1 MLFKLSIK
9 NQKKSI
15 KDYSLYF
22 FTLILGIAIFYI
34 FNAVEAQT
42 SMMEL
47 SQTKS
52 QIIGVMNSALEA
64 MSVLVSFILGF
75 LIAYASQFLI
85 KKRKKEFGLYLL
97 LGMKKINVCMIIFF
111 ETVII
116 GFISLLI
123 GLILGISLS
132 QFMSLFV
139 ASLFEANMQK
149 FVFVVSS
156 KAIIKTILYFILIFI
171 FVTVMDLIIVSK
183 AKLIDLLTA
192 HYKKEKNMIKNP
204 YLSFILFIAACLML
218 AYAYYNVTV
227 KYNTL
232 TSQND
237 VQIQIILGIIG
248 TFLIFYS
255 ISGFVLAIIKKIPN
269 IYHRHLNS
277 FVVSEI
283 GNKINSTV
291 ISGSIICLLLFM
303 TICLLS
309 SSFSLKRFKENSLK
323 DTAPISASF
332 SKKMDDSYSIKEIF
346 SKQKIDPSIY
356 KNSYNFYTYTSLET
370 TIGSVLGNYGIEML
384 NTDPT
389 AKEYLD
395 TKLPIINESTYN
407 KVAKLYNNKT
417 INLNKDEYQ
426 IIGNNKNQMHMFNDA
441 LKQGNQTIAFMN
453 QTLHAKYN
461 HTIDGFL
468 MMNNNAC
475 FGEDCFGFIIIPDE
489 FDLNNLSYSS
499 NYLLVPKMS
508 DENNKYISSSKFDQT
523 INPETKEWQ
532 SVLVSSQTDL
542 YDESIGSSGVIIFVS
557 LYLGFIFMISG
568 AALLALKEMSD
579 AIDNK
584 NKYEILRKI
593 GTSNENINNALFKQ
607 MLVFFGFP
615 LLLAIIHSIFGIQV
629 CNIMLE
635 IYNSDA
641 LLQSILITAGM
652 IIVIYGGY
660 FLVSYLSCKRV
671 IK

>member
-1 MLFKLSIK
+1 M
-9 NQKKSI
+9 
-15 KDYSLYF
+15 
-22 FTLILGIAIFYI
+22 
-34 FNAVEAQT
+34 
-42 SMMEL
+42 
-47 SQTKS
+47 
-52 QIIGVMNSALEA
+52 
-64 MSVLVSFILGF
+64 
-75 LIAYASQFLI
+75 
-85 KKRKKEFGLYLL
+85 
-97 LGMKKINVCMIIFF
+97 
-111 ETVII
+111 
-116 GFISLLI
+116 I
-123 GLILGISLS
+123 GLIMGIGLS
-132 QFMSLFV
+132 QVMSIIV
-139 ASLFEANMQK
+139 ANLFEANMNE
-149 FVFVVSS
+149 FVFIFS
-156 KAIIKTILYFILIFI
+156 KSACIKTIIYFGIMYISVILLNTFKIN
-171 FVTVMDLIIVSK
+171 K
-183 AKLIDLLTA
+183 CKLIDLLYA
-192 HYKKEKNMIKNP
+192 DKKSVKTKIKNP
-204 YLSFILFIAACLML
+204 IICVLVFIFSICLL

-227 KYNTL
+227 RYEML
-232 TSQND
+232 TSQSD
-237 VQIQIILGIIG
+237 ILIQIVLGIIG

-269 IYHRHLNS
+269 IYHRQLNS

-309 SSFSLKRFKENSLK
+309 SSFSLKNFKEDSLK

-332 SKKMDDSYSIKEIF
+332 SKKMDDPYSIKEIF
-346 SKQKIDPSIY
+346 NKQGIDASIY
-356 KNSYNFYTYTSLET
+356 KNSYDFYTYTSLET
-370 TIGSVLGNYGIEML
+370 TIGSILGNYSVEML
-384 NTDPT
+384 NLDPT
-389 AKEYLD
+389 MEEYFA
-395 TKLPIINESTYN
+395 TKLPILNESTYN
-407 KVAKLYNNKT
+407 KAAKLYNNKT

-426 IIGNNKNQMHMFNDA
+426 LVGNSEILNDA
-441 LKQGNQTIAFMN
+441 LKQSNQTITFMN

-475 FGEDCFGFIIIPDE
+475 FGEDCFGFIIVPDE
-489 FDLNNLSYSS
+489 FDLSNLNYST

-523 INPETKEWQ
+523 INPENNKWQ
-532 SVLVSSQTDL
+532 HVLISSQPDL

-584 NKYEILRKI
+584 GKYEILRKI
-593 GTSNENINNALFKQ
+593 GTSNQKINNALFKQ

-615 LLLAIIHSIFGIQV
+615 LLLAIVHSIFGIQV

-641 LLQSILITAGM
+641 LLQSIIITAGM

-660 FLVSYLSCKRV
+660 FLLSYLSCKR
-671 IK
+671 

>member
-15 KDYSLYF
+15 KDYSIYF

-64 MSVLVSFILGF
+64 MSVLVSFILSF

-156 KAIIKTILYFILIFI
+156 KAIMKTILYFILIFI

-204 YLSFILFIAACLML
+204 YLSFVLFIAACLML

-227 KYNTL
+227 RYNTL

-237 VQIQIILGIIG
+237 VLIQIILGIIG

-346 SKQKIDPSIY
+346 NKQKIDTSIY

>member
-15 KDYSLYF
+15 KDYTIYF

-52 QIIGVMNSALEA
+52 QIIDVMNTALEA

-111 ETVII
+111 ETVFI

-171 FVTVMDLIIVSK
+171 FITVMDLIIVSK

-204 YLSFILFIAACLML
+204 YLSFVLFIVACLML

-227 KYNTL
+227 RYNML

-237 VQIQIILGIIG
+237 VLIQIILGIIG

-309 SSFSLKRFKENSLK
+309 SSFSLKRFNENILK
-323 DTAPISASF
+323 DTAPLSASF

-346 SKQKIDPSIY
+346 NKQKIDPSIY

-407 KVAKLYNNKT
+407 KAAKLYNNKT

-468 MMNNNAC
+468 MMNNSAC

-508 DENNKYISSSKFDQT
+508 DKNNKYISSSKFDQT

>member
-204 YLSFILFIAACLML
+204 YLSFVLFIAACLML

-227 KYNTL
+227 RYNTL

-237 VQIQIILGIIG
+237 VLIQIILGIIG

-346 SKQKIDPSIY
+346 NKQKIDTSIY

>member
-183 AKLIDLLTA
+183 AKLIDLLTV

-323 DTAPISASF
+323 DTAPISTSF

-346 SKQKIDPSIY
+346 NKQKIDTSIY

-370 TIGSVLGNYGIEML
+370 TIGSVLGNYGIEMI

>member
-346 SKQKIDPSIY
+346 NKQKIDTSIY

-370 TIGSVLGNYGIEML
+370 TIGSVLGNYGIEMI

>member
-149 FVFVVSS
+149 FVFVISS

-171 FVTVMDLIIVSK
+171 FVTVMDLIIISK

-204 YLSFILFIAACLML
+204 YLSFVLFIAACLML

-227 KYNTL
+227 RYNTL

-237 VQIQIILGIIG
+237 VLIQIILGIIG

-255 ISGFVLAIIKKIPN
+255 ISGFVLAIFKKIPN

-370 TIGSVLGNYGIEML
+370 TIGSVLGNYGIEMI

>member
-15 KDYSLYF
+15 KDYSIYF

-149 FVFVVSS
+149 FVFVISS

-204 YLSFILFIAACLML
+204 YLSFVLFIAACLML

>member
-15 KDYSLYF
+15 KDYSIYF

-149 FVFVVSS
+149 FVFVISS

-204 YLSFILFIAACLML
+204 YLSFVLFIAACLML

-370 TIGSVLGNYGIEML
+370 TIGSVLGNYGIEMI

>member
-15 KDYSLYF
+15 KDYSIYF

-64 MSVLVSFILGF
+64 MSVLVSFILSF

-156 KAIIKTILYFILIFI
+156 KAIMKTILYFILIFI

-204 YLSFILFIAACLML
+204 YLSFVLFIAACLML

-227 KYNTL
+227 RYNTL

-237 VQIQIILGIIG
+237 VLIQIILGIIG

-346 SKQKIDPSIY
+346 NKQKIDTSIY

-389 AKEYLD
+389 AKEYLA
-395 TKLPIINESTYN
+395 TQLPIINESTYN

>member
-204 YLSFILFIAACLML
+204 YLSFVLFIAACLML

-441 LKQGNQTIAFMN
+441 LKQGNQTIVFMN

>member
-85 KKRKKEFGLYLL
+85 KKRKKGFGLYLL

-204 YLSFILFIAACLML
+204 YLSFVLFIAACLML

-346 SKQKIDPSIY
+346 NKQKIDTSIY

>member
-370 TIGSVLGNYGIEML
+370 TIGSVLGNYGIEMI

-508 DENNKYISSSKFDQT
+508 DENNKYIASSKFDQT

>member
-204 YLSFILFIAACLML
+204 YLSFVLFIAACLML

-370 TIGSVLGNYGIEML
+370 TIGSVLGNYGIEMI

-508 DENNKYISSSKFDQT
+508 DENNKYIASSKFDQT

>member
-15 KDYSLYF
+15 KDYSIYF

-204 YLSFILFIAACLML
+204 YLSFVLFIAACLML

-227 KYNTL
+227 RYNTL

-237 VQIQIILGIIG
+237 VLIQIILGIIG

-346 SKQKIDPSIY
+346 NKQKIDTSIY

>member
-52 QIIGVMNSALEA
+52 QIIGIMNSALEA

-204 YLSFILFIAACLML
+204 YLSFVLFIAACLML

-227 KYNTL
+227 RYNTL

-237 VQIQIILGIIG
+237 VLIQIILGIIG

-346 SKQKIDPSIY
+346 NKQKIDTSIY

>member
-204 YLSFILFIAACLML
+204 YLSFVLFIAACLML

-346 SKQKIDPSIY
+346 NKQKIDTSIY

-370 TIGSVLGNYGIEML
+370 TIGSVLGNYGIEMI

>member
-1 MLFKLSIK
+1 
-9 NQKKSI
+9 
-15 KDYSLYF
+15 
-22 FTLILGIAIFYI
+22 
-34 FNAVEAQT
+34 
-42 SMMEL
+42 
-47 SQTKS
+47 
-52 QIIGVMNSALEA
+52 
-64 MSVLVSFILGF
+64 
-75 LIAYASQFLI
+75 
-85 KKRKKEFGLYLL
+85 
-97 LGMKKINVCMIIFF
+97 
-111 ETVII
+111 
-116 GFISLLI
+116 
-123 GLILGISLS
+123 
-132 QFMSLFV
+132 MSLFV

-204 YLSFILFIAACLML
+204 YLSFVLFIAACLML

-323 DTAPISASF
+323 DTVPISASF

-370 TIGSVLGNYGIEML
+370 TIGSVLGNYGIEMI

-508 DENNKYISSSKFDQT
+508 DENNKYIASSKFDQT

-568 AALLALKEMSD
+568 ATLLALKEMSD

>member
-1 MLFKLSIK
+1 MLFKLSIQ

-15 KDYSLYF
+15 KDYSIYF

-34 FNAVEAQT
+34 FNAVESQT

-52 QIIGVMNSALEA
+52 QIINVMNTALEA

-116 GFISLLI
+116 GFISLVI

-171 FVTVMDLIIVSK
+171 FVTIMDLIIVSK

-204 YLSFILFIAACLML
+204 YLSFILFIIACLML

-227 KYNTL
+227 RYEML
-232 TSQND
+232 TSQSD
-237 VQIQIILGIIG
+237 ILIQIVLGIIG

-269 IYHRHLNS
+269 IYHRQLNS

-309 SSFSLKRFKENSLK
+309 SSFSLKNFKEDSLK

-332 SKKMDDSYSIKEIF
+332 SKKMDDPYSIKEIF
-346 SKQKIDPSIY
+346 NKQGIDDSIY
-356 KNSYNFYTYTSLET
+356 KNSYDFYTYTSLET
-370 TIGSVLGNYGIEML
+370 TIGSILGNYSVEML
-384 NTDPT
+384 NLDPT
-389 AKEYLD
+389 MEEYFA
-395 TKLPIINESTYN
+395 TKLPILNESTYN
-407 KVAKLYNNKT
+407 KAAKLYNNKT
-417 INLNKDEYQ
+417 INLNRDEYQ
-426 IIGNNKNQMHMFNDA
+426 LVGNSEIFNDA
-441 LKQGNQTIAFMN
+441 LKQGNQTITFMN

-475 FGEDCFGFIIIPDE
+475 FGEDCFGFIIVPDE
-489 FDLNNLSYSS
+489 FDLSNLNYST

-523 INPETKEWQ
+523 INPESNKWQ
-532 SVLVSSQTDL
+532 YVLISSQTDL
-542 YDESIGSSGVIIFVS
+542 
-557 LYLGFIFMISG
+557 
-568 AALLALKEMSD
+568 
-579 AIDNK
+579 
-584 NKYEILRKI
+584 
-593 GTSNENINNALFKQ
+593 
-607 MLVFFGFP
+607 
-615 LLLAIIHSIFGIQV
+615 
-629 CNIMLE
+629 
-635 IYNSDA
+635 
-641 LLQSILITAGM
+641 
-652 IIVIYGGY
+652 
-660 FLVSYLSCKRV
+660 
-671 IK
+671 

>member
-1 MLFKLSIK
+1 MMLFKLSLK
-9 NQKKSI
+9 NIRKSF
-15 KDYSLYF
+15 KDYAIYF
-22 FTLILGIAIFYI
+22 FTLILGVAIFYV
-34 FNAVEAQT
+34 FNAIE
-42 SMMEL
+42 
-47 SQTKS
+47 SQTVLLNVTKNTLD
-52 QIIGVMNSALEA
+52 IIDLMVDMLSGV
-64 MSVLVSFILGF
+64 SVFVSFILGF

-116 GFISLLI
+116 GFISLVI

-171 FVTVMDLIIVSK
+171 FVTIMDLIIVSK

-204 YLSFILFIAACLML
+204 YLSFILFIIACLML

-227 KYNTL
+227 RYEML
-232 TSQND
+232 TSQSD
-237 VQIQIILGIIG
+237 ILIQIVLGIIG

-269 IYHRHLNS
+269 IYHRQLNS

-309 SSFSLKRFKENSLK
+309 SSFSLKNFKEDSLK

-332 SKKMDDSYSIKEIF
+332 SKKMDDPYSIKEIF
-346 SKQKIDPSIY
+346 NKQGIDDSIY
-356 KNSYNFYTYTSLET
+356 KNSYDFYTYTSLET
-370 TIGSVLGNYGIEML
+370 TIGSILGNYSVEML
-384 NTDPT
+384 NLDPT
-389 AKEYLD
+389 MEEYFA
-395 TKLPIINESTYN
+395 TKLPILNESTYN
-407 KVAKLYNNKT
+407 KAAKLYNNKT
-417 INLNKDEYQ
+417 INLNRDEYQ
-426 IIGNNKNQMHMFNDA
+426 LVGNSEIFNDA
-441 LKQGNQTIAFMN
+441 LKQGNQTITFMN

-475 FGEDCFGFIIIPDE
+475 FGEDCFGFIIVPDE
-489 FDLNNLSYSS
+489 FDLSNLNYST

-523 INPETKEWQ
+523 INPESNKWQ
-532 SVLVSSQTDL
+532 HVLISSQTDL

-584 NKYEILRKI
+584 GKYEILRKI
-593 GTSNENINNALFKQ
+593 GTSNQKINNALFKQ
-607 MLVFFGFP
+607 ILVFFGFP
-615 LLLAIIHSIFGIQV
+615 LLLAIVHSIFGIQV

-641 LLQSILITAGM
+641 LLQSIIITAGM

>member
-1 MLFKLSIK
+1 MLFKLSIQ

-15 KDYSLYF
+15 KDYSIYF

-34 FNAVEAQT
+34 FNAVESQT

-52 QIIGVMNSALEA
+52 QIINVMNTALEA

-116 GFISLLI
+116 GFISLVI

-171 FVTVMDLIIVSK
+171 FVTIMDLIIVSK

-204 YLSFILFIAACLML
+204 YLSFILFIIACLML

-227 KYNTL
+227 RYEML
-232 TSQND
+232 TSQSD
-237 VQIQIILGIIG
+237 ILIQIVLGIIG

-269 IYHRHLNS
+269 IYHRQLNS

-309 SSFSLKRFKENSLK
+309 SSFSLKNFKEDSLK

-332 SKKMDDSYSIKEIF
+332 SKKMDDPYSIKEIF
-346 SKQKIDPSIY
+346 NKQGIDASIY
-356 KNSYNFYTYTSLET
+356 KNSYDFYTYTSLET
-370 TIGSVLGNYGIEML
+370 TIGSILGNYSVEML
-384 NTDPT
+384 NLDPT
-389 AKEYLD
+389 MEEYFA
-395 TKLPIINESTYN
+395 TKLPILNESTYN
-407 KVAKLYNNKT
+407 KAAKLYNNKT
-417 INLNKDEYQ
+417 INLNRDEYQ
-426 IIGNNKNQMHMFNDA
+426 LVGNSEIFNDA
-441 LKQGNQTIAFMN
+441 LKQGNQTITFMN

-475 FGEDCFGFIIIPDE
+475 FGEDCFGFIIVPDE
-489 FDLNNLSYSS
+489 FDLSNLNYST

-523 INPETKEWQ
+523 INPESNKWQ
-532 SVLVSSQTDL
+532 HVLISSQTDL

-584 NKYEILRKI
+584 GKYEILRKI
-593 GTSNENINNALFKQ
+593 GTSNQKINNALFKQ

-615 LLLAIIHSIFGIQV
+615 LLLAIVHSIFGIQV

-641 LLQSILITAGM
+641 LLQSIIITAGM

>member
-204 YLSFILFIAACLML
+204 YLSFVLFIAACLML

-346 SKQKIDPSIY
+346 NKQKIDTSIY

>member
-204 YLSFILFIAACLML
+204 YLSFVLFIAACLML

>member
-15 KDYSLYF
+15 KDYSIYF

-204 YLSFILFIAACLML
+204 YLSFVLFIAACLML

-227 KYNTL
+227 RYNTL

-237 VQIQIILGIIG
+237 VLIQIILGIIG

-346 SKQKIDPSIY
+346 NKQKIDTSIY

-389 AKEYLD
+389 AKEYLA
-395 TKLPIINESTYN
+395 TQLPIINESTYN

-508 DENNKYISSSKFDQT
+508 DENNKYISSSKFNQT

-660 FLVSYLSCKRV
+660 FWVSYLSCKRV

>member
-204 YLSFILFIAACLML
+204 YLSFVLFIAACLML

-227 KYNTL
+227 RYNTL

-237 VQIQIILGIIG
+237 VLIQIILGIIG

-346 SKQKIDPSIY
+346 NKQKIDTSIY

-508 DENNKYISSSKFDQT
+508 DENNKYIASSKFDQT

-568 AALLALKEMSD
+568 AALLTLKEMSD

>member
-204 YLSFILFIAACLML
+204 YLSFVLFIAACLML

-237 VQIQIILGIIG
+237 VLIQIILGIIG

-370 TIGSVLGNYGIEML
+370 TIGSVLGNYGIEMI

-508 DENNKYISSSKFDQT
+508 DENNKYIASSKFDQT